1 MIPYARQ
8 SISKA
13 DIDAVSEVL
22 RSDWLTQ
29 GPAIGRFEIGVSN
42 YCNAR
47 HAVALHSATAA
58 LHLSCVALGL
68 QAGDWL
74 WTSPNTFVASANCAR
89 YCGANVDFVD
99 IDPETYNIS
108 VDALKEKLARAEKE
122 GVLPKIVV
130 PVHFSGHPCD
140 MPAIADLAQRYGFRV
155 VEDASHAIGAEILSG
170 KVGNCRYSDVTV
182 FSFHPVKILTTGEG
196 GMALTN
202 DDAIAKR
209 LRLLRAH
216 GITRDPEEMT
226 KESKDPWQYEQI
238 ELGFNYRMTDIQA
251 ALGSS
256 QLARLDEFI
265 SRRVHLAKRYRL
277 SLEGLPIKLPRESPG
292 VKSSWHLYAINI
304 DVGKASVSRRQVYDS
319 MREQGVAVN
328 VHYIPV
334 HLQPYYRALGYGEGY
349 CPVAEKYYQQ
359 ALSLPLFFALTDS
372 EQDLVVDAL
381 RNALHA

>member
-29 GPAIGRFEIGVSN
+29 GPAIGRFEIDVSD

-58 LHLSCVALGL
+58 LHLSCLALGL

-74 WTSPNTFVASANCAR
+74 WTSTNTFVASANCAR

-108 VDALKEKLARAEKE
+108 VDALKEKLARAEKK

-140 MPAIADLAQRYGFRV
+140 MPAIADLALRYGFRV
-155 VEDASHAIGAEILSG
+155 VEDASHAIGAEVLSG

-196 GMALTN
+196 GMVLTN
-202 DDAIAKR
+202 DDAVAKR
-209 LRLLRAH
+209 LRLLRTH
-216 GITRDPEEMT
+216 GITRDPGEMT
-226 KESKDPWQYEQI
+226 KESEDPWQYEQI

-256 QLARLDEFI
+256 QLVRLDEFI
-265 SRRVHLAKRYRL
+265 SRRVHLARRYQL
-277 SLEGLPIKLPRESPG
+277 CLEGLPIKLPRESPE
-292 VKSSWHLYAINI
+292 VKSSWHLYVINI
-304 DVGKASVSRRQVYDS
+304 DVSKANVSRRQVYDS
-319 MREQGVAVN
+319 MREHGVAVN

-381 RNALHA
+381 RKALHA

>member
-13 DIDAVSEVL
+13 DIDAVCDVL

-29 GPAIGRFEIGVSN
+29 GPAIGRFEIGVSE
-42 YCNAR
+42 YCSAR

-58 LHLSCVALGL
+58 LHLSCLALGL

-74 WTSPNTFVASANCAR
+74 WTSTNTFVASANCAR

-108 VDALKEKLARAEKE
+108 VDALRDKLVRAEKE

-130 PVHFSGHPCD
+130 PVHFAGHPCD
-140 MPAIADLAQRYGFRV
+140 MAAIADLAQRYGFRV
-155 VEDASHAIGAEILSG
+155 VEDASHAIGAESLSG
-170 KVGNCRYSDVTV
+170 KIGNCRYSDVTV

-196 GMALTN
+196 GMILTN
-202 DDAIAKR
+202 DDTVAKR
-209 LRLLRAH
+209 LRLLRTH
-216 GITRDPEEMT
+216 GITRDPREMT
-226 KESKDPWQYEQI
+226 KEDQDPWWYEQI

-256 QLARLDEFI
+256 QLVRLEEFI
-265 SRRVHLAKRYRL
+265 SRRAHLAARYQLRL
-277 SLEGLPIKLPRESPG
+277 KGLPIKLPGESAG
-292 VKSSWHLYAINI
+292 ARSSWHLYVINI
-304 DVGKASVSRRQVYDS
+304 DVNKAGVSRRQVYDS
-319 MREQGVAVN
+319 MREQGVVAN

-334 HLQPYYRALGYGEGY
+334 HLQPYYRALGYGEGH
-349 CPVAEKYYQQ
+349 CPFAEKYYEQ

-372 EQDLVVDAL
+372 EQDTVVDAL
-381 RNALHA
+381 RKALRV